1 MVNYESQWLYDEQ
14 EKCCKT
20 VSSTSAVKR
29 LMFNMLKAQTYHSY
43 FGTIQYFEYK
53 LNSCMGSSST
63 VATGKYY
70 PDWSGNSEGCLIDN
84 STTPAPE
91 YMHASQGWFTN
102 DLEKCCDTY
111 YFYNK
116 AGCMGSSAVGSEKY
130 FVNWDT
136 FKCVKDCPVGSGTDC
151 GGLSDRDWNDEEF
164 ADKKTCCS
172 TAVGW
177 DYKNCMA

>member
-1 MVNYESQWLYDEQ
+1 M
-14 EKCCKT
+14 
-20 VSSTSAVKR
+20 
-29 LMFNMLKAQTYHSY
+29 KAQTYHSY

-70 PDWSGNSEGCLIDN
+70 PDWSGDSEGCLIDN

-151 GGLSDRDWNDEEF
+151 GGLSDRPIKRL
-164 ADKKTCCS
+164 A
-172 TAVGW
+172 AVLL
-177 DYKNCMA
+177 